1 MDGGVWRG
9 GSLLQRRR
17 DLGNMTSDPSARRP
31 SALTLLTPCMHDVS
45 LLAAS
50 RLISH
55 VNCELSAFGFQ
66 HLAPENLMRS
76 HSTLP

>member
-1 MDGGVWRG
+1 MGWGEGG

-17 DLGNMTSDPSARRP
+17 NLGNMTSDPSARRP

-45 LLAAS
+45 LQVDS
-50 RLISH
+50 FPH

-66 HLAPENLMRS
+66 HLVPENLMRS